1 MTAHSIPHGPQPRSW
16 ELIDPHGRIHETC
29 QAHTFREAAYILK
42 LSDSQVDNGW
52 AVIQA

>member
-1 MTAHSIPHGPQPRSW
+1 MIPFPHPQPPKARSW

-29 QAHTFREAAYILK
+29 QAQTFREAAYILK

-52 AVIQA
+52 VVAQS